1 MDGSNGP
8 VAVPVVGRGYADW
21 SWRRQRQHSG
31 RKCVSVLRTCVPEGE
46 MERERE
52 ERPVDQTDQVK
63 DGRRVLLG
71 QGISD
76 MDDVDAAAAGPVCR
90 MDWRD

>member
-1 MDGSNGP
+1 
-8 VAVPVVGRGYADW
+8 
-21 SWRRQRQHSG
+21 
-31 RKCVSVLRTCVPEGE
+31 

-63 DGRRVLLG
+63 DGRRGLLG